1 MLIIKIAVWVFMLML
16 LAGIVAYY
24 IDQQREYKA
33 INNVKEIAPPK
44 RLEIPMYQAPVKQ
57 HLPVSTHKLEME
69 TTFYDPAAGVDVTI
83 TV

>member
-1 MLIIKIAVWVFMLML
+1 MLIIKIAIWVFMLML

-24 IDQQREYKA
+24 IDQQREYRA
-33 INNVKEIAPPK
+33 SSNINEIAPPR
-44 RLEIPMYQAPVKQ
+44 RLEIPLYQAPVKQ
-57 HLPVSTHKLEME
+57 HHPVSTHKLEME